1 MRAKDNNKLKT
12 SRKGLITLLVVI
24 VIMFGFSFALVP
36 LYNAFCKV
44 TGLNGK
50 AEGQTFAVRSHE
62 RYDGE
67 IDTARLITVQFLVT
81 NNAELPWD
89 IKPSMTSIELHP
101 GEKKYV
107 AYFAKNNT
115 DRTMVIQAIPSISP
129 GQAAAHLKK
138 TQCFCFERQ
147 SLAPGESKE
156 MPIIFHL
163 DKEIPAWINTVS
175 LSYTFFDVT
184 NQTDTTTNQQPVG
197 RIQP

>member
-1 MRAKDNNKLKT
+1 MTSSKDKKKSKT
-12 SRKGLITLLVVI
+12 SRKGLLILFLI
-24 VIMFGFSFALVP
+24 VIGMFGFSFALVP

-50 AEGQTFAVRSHE
+50 AGGQTFAVRSE

-67 IDTARLITVQFLVT
+67 IDTARTITVQFLVT
-81 NNAELPWD
+81 NNANLPWE
-89 IKPSMTSIELHP
+89 IKPTMTSIELHP

-107 AYFAKNNT
+107 AYLARNT
-115 DRTMVIQAIPSISP
+115 SDHTMVVQAIPSIAP

-138 TQCFCFERQ
+138 TQCFCFEHQ
-147 SLAPGESKE
+147 SLQAGESKE
-156 MPIIFHL
+156 MPIVFHL
-163 DKEIPAWINTVS
+163 DKEIPGWINTVS

-184 NQTDTTTNQQPVG
+184 DQADHTNQQPVG